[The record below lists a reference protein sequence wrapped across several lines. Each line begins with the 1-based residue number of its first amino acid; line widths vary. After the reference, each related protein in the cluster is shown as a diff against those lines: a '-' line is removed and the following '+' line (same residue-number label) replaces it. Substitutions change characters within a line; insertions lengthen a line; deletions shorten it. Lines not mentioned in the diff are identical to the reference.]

1 MSRGLRGCVE
11 YGSIEYSAVSQ
22 PPVTPCSF
30 IQRGTASSIVT
41 AQITRVLPMDTKIE
55 PLACGATFKSKLVGR
70 ISSGARP
77 SFRCINVERRC
88 GPQFLRR
95 TFARMIQ
102 TQQSPW
108 RTQRV
113 VVL

>member
-1 MSRGLRGCVE
+1 AWAGRCGMAGGLGGWVE
-11 YGSIEYSAVSQ
+11 YGSIEYSTGSQ

-41 AQITRVLPMDTKIE
+41 AQITRVFPIETKTE
-55 PLACGATFKSKLVGR
+55 PLACGATFNSKLIGR

-88 GPQFLRR
+88 GQGHSNP
-95 TFARMIQ
+95 
-102 TQQSPW
+102 
-108 RTQRV
+108 
-113 VVL
+113 